1 MPGGRPMSLPII
13 LSLLFLAVLSVAIAL
28 AVAWVRVRD
37 QKNVLVTHLQASES
51 QYRQLL
57 GVADLAI
64 AILDEA
70 CHIVDWN
77 PVLERLYGHSRDDML
92 GRQFFLC
99 CAPEQEAAALS
110 ARMMAM
116 RNSDAVLEF
125 SFVVPATKDGE
136 RELRWRA
143 RHFTDVRDGRRYLSL
158 VGHDVTDVESMQRWL
173 QDSEARFR
181 LMFEAVPAA
190 LALLDNEGRLLMA
203 NPACARFF
211 GYDAPEQM
219 VMLNIQELVHDDD
232 RQASM
237 KAMASLQQ
245 QPDGHYQM
253 EKRYVRRDGD
263 VRWGNMRCR
272 LLTLGPGQTFLLAKI
287 SDVHERKQTEL
298 ALLESERQMASL
310 IANLPGAV
318 YRYELSARRN
328 GLHHDLPADFLS
340 DGADLLAGQGHGLFS
355 SDEHARSLGTLIVEE
370 DRPAVQAALEAAMA
384 GSGRFDVTF
393 RLQHGPSGLRWV
405 SESGRVWQRPD
416 SSWTVDGHITDISA
430 ERHASEAEQAFRALV
445 AESQAGYVSLHA
457 DGRVLEANQPFCLM
471 AGVDEPAQLL
481 GRALESFMPVGREE
495 SFRRFMAHAIKDGVL
510 RDVEFVFPRADGEE
524 LTLLVNALAVEQ
536 DGQTSVRC
544 LLLDIGRL
552 ISVLPSAAME
562 AHRERFEAKDGI
574 A

>member
-1 MPGGRPMSLPII
+1 MSLPII
-13 LSLLFLAVLSVAIAL
+13 LSALLFATSAVAVLL
-28 AVAWVRVRD
+28 AMACARTRV
-37 QKNVLVTHLQASES
+37 QKHSLETHLQASES

-70 CHIVDWN
+70 CHVVDWN
-77 PVLERLYGHSRDDML
+77 PVLEKLYGRSRDEML

-99 CAPEQEAAALS
+99 CAPEHDAAALS

-125 SFVVPATKDGE
+125 GFVVPAQQDGE
-136 RELRWRA
+136 REMRWRA

-190 LALLDNEGRLLMA
+190 LALLDAEGRLLMV

-219 VMLNIQELVHDDD
+219 VMLNIQELVHDAD

-237 KAMASLQQ
+237 KAMAALQQ

-253 EKRYVRRDGD
+253 EKRYVRRNGD

-272 LLTLGPGQTFLLAKI
+272 LLTLAPGQTFLLAKI

-318 YRYELSARRN
+318 YRYELPASRQ

-340 DGADLLAGQGHGLFS
+340 DGADLLAGQSHGLFS
-355 SDEHARSLGTLIVEE
+355 SGDHPRSLGPLIVPE

-393 RLQHGPSGLRWV
+393 RLRHGPSGLRWV

-430 ERHASEAEQAFRALV
+430 ERHAREAEQAFRALV
-445 AESQAGYVSLHA
+445 DESQAGYVSLHP
-457 DGRVLEANQPFCLM
+457 DGRVLEANPPFCAM
-471 AGVDEPAQLL
+471 AGVAAPEQLL
-481 GRALESFMPVGREE
+481 GRLLESFMPAGREE
-495 SFRRFMAHAIKDGVL
+495 SLRRFMARALNDGVL
-510 RDVEFVFPRADGEE
+510 RDVEFIFPRADGVE
-524 LTLLVNALAVEQ
+524 LTLLVNAVAVEQ
-536 DGQTSVRC
+536 DGQVSIRC
-544 LLLDIGRL
+544 LLLDVGRL
-552 ISVLPSAAME
+552 MGMLPDAGERAHGERYAAQ
-562 AHRERFEAKDGI
+562 DGI

>member
-1 MPGGRPMSLPII
+1 MPMSLPII
-13 LSLLFLAVLSVAIAL
+13 LSLFLLASVGVAIAL
-28 AVAWVRVRD
+28 AVACVRTRD
-37 QKNVLVTHLQASES
+37 QKQSLLMHLQASES

-70 CHIVDWN
+70 CHVVDWN
-77 PVLERLYGHSRDDML
+77 PVLEKMYGRSREEML

-99 CAPEQEAAALS
+99 CAPEHDAAALS

-125 SFVVPATKDGE
+125 SFAVPTIKDGE
-136 RELRWRA
+136 REMRWRA

-173 QDSEARFR
+173 QDSESRFR

-190 LALLDNEGRLLMA
+190 LALLDTEGRLLMA

-219 VMLNIQELVHDDD
+219 VMLDMQELVHEDD

-237 KAMASLQQ
+237 NAMATLQQ

-253 EKRYVRRDGD
+253 EKRYVRRNGD
-263 VRWGNMRCR
+263 VRWGNMRTR
-272 LLTLGPGQTFLLAKI
+272 LLTLGPEQTFLLAKI

-310 IANLPGAV
+310 IANLPGAI
-318 YRYELSARRN
+318 YRYELTANRQ
-328 GLHHDLPADFLS
+328 GIHHDLPAEFLS
-340 DGADLLAGQGHGLFS
+340 DGADLLAGQGQGLFS
-355 SDEHARSLGTLIVEE
+355 SGDHPRSLGSLIVPE
-370 DRPAVQAALEAAMA
+370 DRAAVQAALEAAMA
-384 GSGRFDVTF
+384 GSGRFNVVF
-393 RLQHGPSGLRWV
+393 RLRHGPSGLRWM

-430 ERHASEAEQAFRALV
+430 ERHARDAEEAFRALV
-445 AESQAGYVSLHA
+445 DEAQAGYVSLHP
-457 DGRVLEANQPFCLM
+457 DGRVLEANPPFCAM
-471 AGVDEPAQLL
+471 AGVAAPEQLL
-481 GRALESFMPVGREE
+481 GRVLESFMPAGRED
-495 SFRRFMAHAIKDGVL
+495 SLRRFMARAMNDGVL
-510 RDVEFVFPRADGEE
+510 RDVEFIFPRADGVE
-524 LTLLVNALAVEQ
+524 LTLLVNAVAVEQ
-536 DGQTSVRC
+536 DGQMSIRC
-544 LLLDIGRL
+544 LLLDMGRL
-552 ISVLPSAAME
+552 IGILPDASE
-562 AHRERFEAKDGI
+562 RTSRERYVTQDGI